1 MRHDELRHT
10 VGIPASATAPLV
22 APSLGLRS
30 LIQDDAS
37 IPKRVAAFRAQA
49 TRFLLWE
56 EWLTL
61 LPTLLVGHF
70 AHVSVLPIILIG
82 SGFAG
87 LSSYSYRA
95 NPISLATRYSL
106 AIGLLV
112 NVLLLIY
119 ALSSFGS
126 WQLDGGHMWIFAVWS
141 HCLALLCWR
150 SLAVSGFFGV
160 LHHFIMIYLVPA
172 YVFPD
177 GANFGRVLL
186 HGGVVI
192 MQMSAL
198 SVFIFIIFRMLWLAE
213 NLELSLQRNARQLVE
228 ISATK
233 SKFLAMMSHELRTPL
248 NAIIG
253 FSEVMKEEIFG
264 PQPNA
269 QYHDYVAGIHDSG
282 NHLLAI
288 INDILD
294 LSKVEAGKL
303 DLAPRQVS
311 AVDLTQDCM
320 TLVAGVARANGVKL
334 LPPVFNDV
342 ATISAD
348 PRLMKQMLI
357 NLLTNACKYTAAS
370 GEVQVRWHKTANG
383 IAVAVADTG
392 IGMTAEEVSV
402 ALKPFGQVHNPLVR
416 GQEGTGLGLP
426 LVKSLI
432 EAHGGQLQ
440 IESKPQC
447 GSVFTLS
454 LPQASVAVPS
464 LEPTAL
470 VHPILSL
477 GARAGE
483 AT

>member
-1 MRHDELRHT
+1 MRSNDFT
-10 VGIPASATAPLV
+10 QAVGLPPLAAAPLV

-30 LIQDDAS
+30 LYEDDAS
-37 IPKRVAAFRAQA
+37 IPRRVAAFRAQA
-49 TRFLLWE
+49 AKFLLWE

-61 LPTLLVGHF
+61 LPILVVGYY
-70 AHVSVLPIILIG
+70 AHVSVLAIALIG
-82 SGFAG
+82 GFFSG
-87 LSSYSYRA
+87 LSTYYYRA
-95 NPISLATRYSL
+95 NPISLATRYCL
-106 AIGLLV
+106 AVGLLI

-160 LHHFIMIYLVPA
+160 LHHFIMIYLVPT

-177 GANFGRVLL
+177 GANIGRVVL
-186 HGGVVI
+186 HGGIVI

-198 SVFIFIIFRMLWLAE
+198 TVFIFIIFRMLWLAE
-213 NLELSLQRNARQLVE
+213 NLEISQQRNARQLAE

-233 SKFLAMMSHELRTPL
+233 SRFLTMMSHELRTPL

-264 PQPNA
+264 PQPNP
-269 QYHDYVAGIHDSG
+269 QYQGYVANINDSG
-282 NHLLAI
+282 NHLLTI

-303 DLAPRQVS
+303 ELAPERTSV
-311 AVDLTQDCM
+311 VNLTQDCM
-320 TLVAGVARANGVKL
+320 TLVTGVAQTNGVRL
-334 LPPVFNDV
+334 LPPTYHDV
-342 ATISAD
+342 TTIFAD
-348 PRLMKQMLI
+348 PRLLKQMII
-357 NLLTNACKYTAAS
+357 NLLTNACKYTPAS
-370 GEVQVRWHKTANG
+370 GEVQVRWHRTSAG
-383 IAVAVADTG
+383 VAVAVADTG

-402 ALKPFGQVHNPLVR
+402 ALKPFGQVNNPLVR

-432 EAHGGQLQ
+432 EAHGGELR
-440 IESKPQC
+440 IESQPQH
-447 GSVFTLS
+447 GSTFILS
-454 LPQASVAVPS
+454 LPQ
-464 LEPTAL
+464 
-470 VHPILSL
+470 
-477 GARAGE
+477 
-483 AT
+483 